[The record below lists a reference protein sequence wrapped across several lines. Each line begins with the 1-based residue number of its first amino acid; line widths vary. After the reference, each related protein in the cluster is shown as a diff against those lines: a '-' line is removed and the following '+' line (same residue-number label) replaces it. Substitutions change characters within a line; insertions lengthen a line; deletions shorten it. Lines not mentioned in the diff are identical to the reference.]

1 VTPRHPDTDVTPDDD
16 IEQALI
22 RNDMGRVL
30 VLALASQGYTQSD
43 SEAVGLAL
51 LREIEEQGYTL
62 RLTTHEE
69 RRAKNDRGRAS

>member
-1 VTPRHPDTDVTPDDD
+1 MTEQDDP
-16 IEQALI
+16 ILAALQ

-30 VLALASQGYTQSD
+30 ALALSSQGYANTD

-62 RLTTHEE
+62 RLTTAEE
-69 RRAKNDRGRAS
+69 RFRRNGTGEAQ

>member
-1 VTPRHPDTDVTPDDD
+1 MSGESDDG
-16 IEQALI
+16 ILAALQ

-30 VLALASQGYTQSD
+30 ALALASQGYVQTD
-43 SEAVGLAL
+43 SEVVGLAL

-69 RRAKNDRGRAS
+69 RFARNSREDPR